1 MRAKLLTLVALAIL
15 ALAHPALAQDGEA
28 PAQAAQAAKA
38 ATESQVRAPDTMGT
52 LVSLGIGLLA
62 VIAIIY
68 GCVWIIRRMNGMTG
82 MNNQAIKVVSVMALG
97 ARERIALI
105 EVGGQQILVG
115 ITPSAIRTLH
125 VFDEPVVDASNPPSG
140 DFARRL
146 QGMIGRSWNAPTR
159 ND

>member
-1 MRAKLLTLVALAIL
+1 MWSKLVALTTLVL
-15 ALAHPALAQDGEA
+15 AGPVLAEEASRAAQEA
-28 PAQAAQAAKA
+28 P
-38 ATESQVRAPDTMGT
+38 VRAPDTMGT
-52 LVSLGIGLLA
+52 VISLGIGLLA

-68 GCVWIIRRMNGMTG
+68 GCAWIIRRMNGMTG
-82 MNNQAIKVVSVMALG
+82 MNNNAIKVVSVMALG
-97 ARERIALI
+97 ARERLALI
-105 EVGGQQILVG
+105 EVGGQQILLG

-146 QGMIGRSWNAPTR
+146 QGMIGKSWTSPTR